1 MAERRN
7 TSADSA
13 ARARQQWRDAD
24 SHRRE
29 PAHDP
34 RRSGELDPTLPQE
47 QRDRFLNTRNGV
59 FYPTGHAVLVLAP
72 DDALAL
78 RDALHEAGFGRDE
91 TLLLGPQQAADL
103 MRASEEQA
111 GVLSEF
117 GSELENVAII
127 RQLADEGAAMLLVR
141 TKGDEAQRKLLLA
154 AAGREVRKALRYHA
168 LAIEELALG
177 TEEIPGDS
185 PYASGEVPRNKP
197 SDAQLKPRH

>member
-1 MAERRN
+1 MAEYDSDREDREDRN
-7 TSADSA
+7 
-13 ARARQQWRDAD
+13 RDD
-24 SHRRE
+24 RE
-29 PAHDP
+29 
-34 RRSGELDPTLPQE
+34 
-47 QRDRFLNTRNGV
+47 
-59 FYPTGHAVLVLAP
+59 
-72 DDALAL
+72 
-78 RDALHEAGFGRDE
+78 
-91 TLLLGPQQAADL
+91 GPGA
-103 MRASEEQA
+103 EEQA

-168 LAIEELALG
+168 LAIEELAVG